1 MIINHQ
7 ITKHDFQTNSLWANH
22 HLHHRPS
29 LGSVGGSLV
38 PSWMGTR
45 PGALQFRKKG
55 KDRIWGDPMN
65 LSGRN
70 ICNYVHKYI
79 YNNYV
84 LFLLLIVYI
93 YICVYNHA
101 NTHQIYDH
109 SNICNTWAG
118 RKQLATILKQ
128 PWPSW
133 WTIRQ
138 SVLGPLDKLCVYI
151 YDHIYDHYILL

>member
-1 MIINHQ
+1 MIFRQTHFEPTTAC
-7 ITKHDFQTNSLWANH
+7 ITGQASVAWVDHWFQVGWEQDPVPYNS
-22 HLHHRPS
+22 
-29 LGSVGGSLV
+29 G
-38 PSWMGTR
+38 
-45 PGALQFRKKG
+45 KKC

-79 YNNYV
+79 YIIIMYYYYCW
-84 LFLLLIVYI
+84 LYI

>member
-22 HLHHRPS
+22 RLHHRPS

-45 PGALQFRKKG
+45 PGALQFRKKC

-70 ICNYVHKYI
+70 ICNYVHEYIYI

-84 LFLLLIVYI
+84 LLLLLIVYI
-93 YICVYNHA
+93 YIYIYVCI
-101 NTHQIYDH
+101 TMQIPIKYM
-109 SNICNTWAG
+109 
-118 RKQLATILKQ
+118 
-128 PWPSW
+128 
-133 WTIRQ
+133 TIRISAIHGRGENNLRPFSNNHGHLDGQ
-138 SVLGPLDKLCVYI
+138 SDNPY
-151 YDHIYDHYILL
+151 